1 MEDKKDIIYTCTNP
15 QIVNRSLFCDGN
27 CWNCGYHQ
35 PLQDRIGDIEIIN
48 DGESYTKGYK
58 AAFEWSYNF
67 SNSGKTN
74 PGWRQNSTSI
84 KKLTIY
90 KKWIKTYTS

>member
-15 QIVNRSLFCDGN
+15 RVADRSLFCDGN

-35 PLQDRIGDIEIIN
+35 PLPERIGDLEIIN

-58 AAFEWSYNF
+58 AALEWSYKFFKQWKNE
-67 SNSGKTN
+67 
-74 PGWRQNSTSI
+74 PGMAE
-84 KKLTIY
+84 KLAEY
-90 KKWIKTYTS
+90 KKAANAL